1 MVTDKT
7 ALMGGLLEQSRY
19 INSGRQS
26 RYVFA
31 DSSGRRMFAVDDVSV
46 YKNVLLL
53 GGAGSGKTNVVNQMV
68 AQCLEWNNADR
79 NSVSIIFDTKEDFIS
94 HPGFLRSNDII
105 IANGGRYEQ
114 ESAVWNIFP
123 EVLADGNRASDYES
137 NAREI
142 SNTLFKG
149 RGSQIQPF
157 FVNAA
162 RDIFAATLLY
172 FIRRWREEPER
183 WKDNLNN
190 RYLVDFLMSCDPV
203 KLMSY
208 FKRYPDLRGLSSYI
222 GNGDNNQA
230 MGVMSELRSMLND
243 CFQGRFASK
252 PAYGEG
258 FSVRKT
264 VRRKGGMT
272 IFVLYDMKLGE
283 VLTPVYSL
291 LIDMALKEALGSNA
305 GGRVHLFLDELKLLP
320 HLQHLED
327 ALNFGRSKKLSVVAG
342 LQSVSQIYAAYGED
356 VGKNIL
362 SGFGNCFAFKLN
374 DPTSRKYIS
383 ELYGTNL
390 ISYVYSN
397 IGNQQTPR
405 ERDGYTVEDWDL
417 IRLTPGQAV
426 IGLASQT
433 LPFLFTFEKD
443 KFLG

>member
-1 MVTDKT
+1 MMTDKK
-7 ALMGGLLEQSRY
+7 ALMGGLLEQSGY
-19 INSGRQS
+19 LNSGLKP
-26 RYVFA
+26 RYVFLDA
-31 DSSGRRMFAVDDVSV
+31 RDKKMFAVDDVCV
-46 YKNVLLL
+46 YKNTLLL
-53 GGAGSGKTNVVNQMV
+53 GGAGSGKTNVMNQMV
-68 AQCLEWNNADR
+68 AQCLEWNSTDR
-79 NSVSIIFDTKEDFIS
+79 NSVSIIFDTKEDFIR

-105 IANGGRYEQ
+105 IANNGRYESS
-114 ESAVWNIFP
+114 SAIWNIFP
-123 EVLADGNRASDYES
+123 EVLADGNRSSDYES

-142 SNTLFKG
+142 SNTLFRG
-149 RGSQIQPF
+149 RGSQSQPF

-162 RDIFAATLLY
+162 RDIFAATMIY
-172 FIRRWREEPER
+172 FIRRKHEEPSR

-190 RYLVDFLMSCDPV
+190 RYLFDFLMNCDPV
-203 KLMSY
+203 KLISY
-208 FKRYPDLRGLSSYI
+208 FSRYPDLRGLSSYI

-230 MGVMSELRSMLND
+230 LGVMSELRSMLND
-243 CFQGRFASK
+243 CFQGRFVSK

-258 FSVRKT
+258 FSIRKT
-264 VRRKGGMT
+264 IREKGGIT

-283 VLTPVYSL
+283 ILTPVYSL
-291 LIDMALKEALGSNA
+291 LIDMALKEALGSSS

-327 ALNFGRSKKLSVVAG
+327 ALNFGRGKSVSVVAG

-356 VGKNIL
+356 VGRNIL

-374 DPTSRKYIS
+374 DPSSRKYIS

-397 IGNQQTPR
+397 VGNQQMFR
-405 ERDGYTVEDWDL
+405 EREGYTVEDWDL